1 MSNSKANSACS
12 DASPG
17 VKPVGANLT
26 SVGEEKRVGGEEND
40 RADRDRERSQE
51 AHWQV
56 AEAGAEEADD
66 PRRQTPKEQET
77 AVPNRDFVNDD
88 DKINKAE

>member
-1 MSNSKANSACS
+1 MLGWVS
-12 DASPG
+12 G

-26 SVGEEKRVGGEEND
+26 SVRDEKRVGGEEDD
-40 RADRDRERSQE
+40 RADRNRERSQE

-56 AEAGAEEADD
+56 AEAGAKEADD

-77 AVPNRDFVNDD
+77 AVPNGDFPNDD
-88 DKINKAE
+88 DKTNKAE